1 MVFSSMVFLWIFLPV
16 SLVGGF
22 VFQKI
27 RLQNLFLLLMSL
39 LFYAWGEPH
48 YLILLLLSIG
58 MNWAFGLW
66 MEKAPFHKKFVL
78 VLSVLCNLALLGYY
92 KYADFILNTLDAF
105 LPGADLPRLHLP
117 LPIGISFFTFQA
129 MSYVI
134 DLYRGEYR
142 AEKSLLDLALY
153 ISFFPQLIAGPIVK
167 YRDIHEE
174 IHNRQTVSLANL
186 STGARRFI
194 YGLGKKV
201 ILSNLIASCATTF
214 LSADQTQTS
223 SLMAWTGVIL
233 YALQIYYDFSGY
245 SDMAIGLGRMFGF
258 HILENFNLPY
268 ISGSI
273 QEFWRRW
280 HMSLSGWF
288 KEYLYIP
295 LGGNRKGE
303 LRTCI
308 NLLIVFATTGLWHGA
323 SWNFVCWGLWH
334 GVFIVI
340 ERLGFSKFLKKHR
353 VFGHAYALL
362 VEVTGWSF
370 FAVDSAKKALHL
382 LGVMFRPFLFF
393 HTPRIFYTS
402 MTPQVCLVFGLA
414 VCGSGLIQVLF
425 SGQKTEWI
433 ARKWKNSALEWI
445 YLSFI
450 ALYAVMLLA
459 NHTYNPFIYFR
470 F

>member
-66 MEKAPFHKKFVL
+66 MERAPSHKKFVL

-105 LPGADLPRLHLP
+105 LPGDDLPRLHLP

-134 DLYRGEYR
+134 DLYRGEYQ

-323 SWNFVCWGLWH
+323 SWNFVCWGRAAGLFQIFEKAPGFRSHLRTTGRSNRLVLLCGRQCQKGAPSPGSHVPSLSLFPYAENLLYQYDTAGLSGLWAC
-334 GVFIVI
+334 GL
-340 ERLGFSKFLKKHR
+340 RQRADSG
-353 VFGHAYALL
+353 
-362 VEVTGWSF
+362 SF
-370 FAVDSAKKALHL
+370 FRSKDGVDRTEMEEFGSGMDLPVLH
-382 LGVMFRPFLFF
+382 
-393 HTPRIFYTS
+393 
-402 MTPQVCLVFGLA
+402 CA
-414 VCGSGLIQVLF
+414 VCRDAACQS
-425 SGQKTEWI
+425 
-433 ARKWKNSALEWI
+433 
-445 YLSFI
+445 YL
-450 ALYAVMLLA
+450 
-459 NHTYNPFIYFR
+459 
-470 F
+470 

>member
-16 SLVGGF
+16 SLAGGF

-66 MEKAPFHKKFVL
+66 MERAPFHKKFVL

-382 LGVMFRPFLFF
+382 LGVMFRPFLFLHQYDTAGLSGLWACGLRQRADSGSLF
-393 HTPRIFYTS
+393 RSKDGVDRTE
-402 MTPQVCLVFGLA
+402 MEEFGSGMDLPVLHCA
-414 VCGSGLIQVLF
+414 VCRDAACQS
-425 SGQKTEWI
+425 
-433 ARKWKNSALEWI
+433 
-445 YLSFI
+445 YL
-450 ALYAVMLLA
+450 
-459 NHTYNPFIYFR
+459 
-470 F
+470 

>member
-16 SLVGGF
+16 SLAGGF

-27 RLQNLFLLLMSL
+27 SLQNLFLLLMSL

-201 ILSNLIASCATTF
+201 ILSNLIASCATNF

-223 SLMAWTGVIL
+223 SLMAWT
-233 YALQIYYDFSGY
+233 
-245 SDMAIGLGRMFGF
+245 
-258 HILENFNLPY
+258 
-268 ISGSI
+268 
-273 QEFWRRW
+273 
-280 HMSLSGWF
+280 
-288 KEYLYIP
+288 
-295 LGGNRKGE
+295 
-303 LRTCI
+303 
-308 NLLIVFATTGLWHGA
+308 
-323 SWNFVCWGLWH
+323 
-334 GVFIVI
+334 
-340 ERLGFSKFLKKHR
+340 
-353 VFGHAYALL
+353 
-362 VEVTGWSF
+362 
-370 FAVDSAKKALHL
+370 
-382 LGVMFRPFLFF
+382 
-393 HTPRIFYTS
+393 
-402 MTPQVCLVFGLA
+402 
-414 VCGSGLIQVLF
+414 VLF
-425 SGQKTEWI
+425 SMRCRSIMISPATRIWRSVSEECSVFISWRI
-433 ARKWKNSALEWI
+433 SICPISPARFRSSGAGGTCLCPVGSRSI
-445 YLSFI
+445 SIFR
-450 ALYAVMLLA
+450 LA
-459 NHTYNPFIYFR
+459 ETAKESCAPASIF
-470 F
+470 